1 MSQRKTGCP
10 AIWQNWKKWPNS
22 IYILRD
28 YCRNIYSV
36 THQPCMEKNTSAPN
50 HPNSWSWAS
59 QTHQSKA
66 TFSRSFCTSGPTSLQ
81 FACWMEPPCG
91 RTPYFAGKSMKIYEN
106 LVWEKTWKSRWMK
119 TYSTASTC
127 NIHQHLISDK
137 VNFTSTRSLVGAQL
151 LTNHPWKLC
160 IHIHRHIALVYHP

>member
-1 MSQRKTGCP
+1 MSCNVAKLE
-10 AIWQNWKKWPNS
+10 KLPNS

-28 YCRNIYSV
+28 YCRNIYSNSS
-36 THQPCMEKNTSAPN
+36 TLYGKKYLCTKSSQLMTLSFTNTSKQS
-50 HPNSWSWAS
+50 HFLSQKFLRLWAN
-59 QTHQSKA
+59 KFA
-66 TFSRSFCTSGPTSLQ
+66 N

-91 RTPYFAGKSMKIYEN
+91 RTPYFEGKSMKIY
-106 LVWEKTWKSRWMK
+106 LSKTWKTRWMK

-127 NIHQHLISDK
+127 IIHQHLISDK